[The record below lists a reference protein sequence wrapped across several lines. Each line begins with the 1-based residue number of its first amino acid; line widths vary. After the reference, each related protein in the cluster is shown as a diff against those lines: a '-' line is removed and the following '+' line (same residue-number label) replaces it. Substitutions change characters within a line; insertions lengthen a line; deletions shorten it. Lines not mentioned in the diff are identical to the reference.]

1 MIEGDSKYGSPWSRE
16 ELILAFYL
24 YCQIPFAKTKASN
37 PDVINL
43 ARIIGRTPSSV
54 ARKLGN
60 FGAFDP
66 LLTKEG
72 ITGLTHYSK
81 ADQSI
86 WLEFH
91 QDWEKLVVE
100 SNRLLTAKGAE
111 GFLPASVETGTDVV
125 DVVLNIPPAST
136 ERVSTVVT
144 RLRQSFFRRAVLSS
158 YNHACCICGIDLVQL
173 LVASHIIPWSVKKET
188 RIDPQNGL
196 SLCALHDKAFDKGFI
211 TVSSSY
217 KILVST
223 VVSDSKSRFAQTAIG
238 NFEGQSITLPTR
250 FAPKPEYLEW
260 HTENLFR

>member
-1 MIEGDSKYGSPWSRE
+1 MVEGDSKYGSLWARE

-37 PDVINL
+37 PDVIKL
-43 ARIIGRTPSSV
+43 AQTIGRTPSSV

-66 LLTKEG
+66 LLAKEG

-91 QDWEKLVVE
+91 QDWDKLVME
-100 SNRLLTAKGAE
+100 SSRLLSAKGAE
-111 GFLPASVETGTDVV
+111 GFLPNSVETSTDVV
-125 DVVLNIPPAST
+125 DVVLNIPSAST

-158 YNHACCICGIDLVQL
+158 YNYACCICGIDLAQL
-173 LVASHIIPWSVKKET
+173 LIASHIIPWSAKKET

-196 SLCALHDKAFDKGFI
+196 SLCALHDKAFDIGFI
-211 TVSSSY
+211 TISSSY
-217 KILVST
+217 RILVSP
-223 VVSDSKSRFAQTAIG
+223 VVSNSKSSFTQTTIS
-238 NFEGQSITLPTR
+238 NFEGQSITLPER

-260 HTENLFR
+260 HTKNLFR